1 MFIKKKSNKLE
12 IVYDISS
19 GIPFR
24 WEYEIKDNSVCEF
37 VKVKSKGE
45 KKRKPICGGNVQNT
59 YIFRGLKSGKTK
71 IIFKLINIADNNIS
85 EVDEYNIEVDDD
97 NNTILLSK
105 EHKRNI

>member
-1 MFIKKKSNKLE
+1 MLIKKKSNKLE

-45 KKRKPICGGNVQNT
+45 KTRVPICGGKVQNT
-59 YIFRGLKSGKTK
+59 YIFSGIKPGKTK
-71 IIFKLINIADNNIS
+71 IIFKLINIS
-85 EVDEYNIEVDDD
+85 EDCLVEKDEYNIEVDDD
-97 NNTILLSK
+97 NNIILLSK